1 MEASSGNNNKRKRT
15 ASASSADAAGSSSD
29 KNTRNEATADASIV
43 DNAGYWDGMGS
54 SIADYDDQVFSSFDE
69 CENNVLRDAV
79 ERHANR
85 DNGIALDIGCGPGL
99 YLGALA
105 SRFAHVAGFDLSP
118 NLVGLARRR
127 MALQGTRNVSVAVRD
142 LSAGR
147 SLRAAVRANV
157 APALRKTA
165 PPVKL
170 FSRSFAEHF
179 FFHTQGSSF
188 PLSALCD
195 FLLTG
200 RSACARTCC

>member
-1 MEASSGNNNKRKRT
+1 MPPERDMAGKTAIVTGANSGIGK
-15 ASASSADAAGSSSD
+15 
-29 KNTRNEATADASIV
+29 
-43 DNAGYWDGMGS
+43 
-54 SIADYDDQVFSSFDE
+54 
-69 CENNVLRDAV
+69 AV
-79 ERHANR
+79 
-85 DNGIALDIGCGPGL
+85 
-99 YLGALA
+99 ALA
-105 SRFAHVAGFDLSP
+105 
-118 NLVGLARRR
+118 LARRR
-127 MALQGTRNVSVAVRD
+127 MALQGTRTVSVAVRD

-200 RSACARTCC
+200 RSACARTCG